1 MFKITR
7 LLICT
12 FLLLTGASIL
22 LAQVSTQGSILG
34 TVVDSS
40 GAVIPGAQV
49 IATNLDTGLIKR
61 DVTDPSGNFEI
72 LALPIGNY
80 SVAVTAQGFKTW
92 ALAKMELTVGERSRI
107 SPTLQVGDVSEQ
119 VSVESSGGLLQTESS
134 DVQTVIQMQQI
145 RELPLSQRNPVALV
159 SLAPGMRYLGSGG
172 PERGSTV
179 QGMGTRDNQ
188 TEFQLDG
195 LNSNAAMDEGGMAI
209 PNVDAIAEFSV
220 ETNSFSAESGRDPVQ
235 VILVTKS
242 GSNAFHG
249 AAWEF
254 LQNDVLNARNTF
266 ALTVPKLRRN
276 QYGFA
281 AGGP

>member
-1 MFKITR
+1 M
-7 LLICT
+7 
-12 FLLLTGASIL
+12 
-22 LAQVSTQGSILG
+22 
-34 TVVDSS
+34 
-40 GAVIPGAQV
+40 
-49 IATNLDTGLIKR
+49 
-61 DVTDPSGNFEI
+61 
-72 LALPIGNY
+72 
-80 SVAVTAQGFKTW
+80 
-92 ALAKMELTVGERSRI
+92 
-107 SPTLQVGDVSEQ
+107 
-119 VSVESSGGLLQTESS
+119 
-134 DVQTVIQMQQI
+134 
-145 RELPLSQRNPVALV
+145 LV
-159 SLAPGMRYLGSGG
+159 SLVPGMRYLGSGG

-235 VILVTKS
+235 VMLVTKS

-281 AGGP
+281 AGGPIIHDRTFFFTSFQGTPIRSDTIYNSTVPSQAMLSGDFSALSKPIIDPVTHQRFPGNIIPQDRLSSAAKYFFPYLLTPNSPDGRFRAVAPNSNTTYEGLLRIDHQITSNQRIYGRWVVNNNNTMTHRITSRRYFNTTQHGSTTSA